1 MTLPAGA
8 DLRNTQIVIESI
20 GKNPLSYQQL
30 ITVAK
35 SLTPVG

>member
-8 DLRNTQIVIESI
+8 DLRTTQIVIESI